1 MRALQLDSVS
11 VYVCRGIVPLVLL
24 FFVGRSDGPRSVLPS
39 RVGEGRHGRRARAG
53 QAEIDTPD
61 GKPNAEWL
69 TFRHNKLFRQPLE
82 ATEELGS
89 KLSDSFNE
97 APPPHPL
104 PPRC

>member
-1 MRALQLDSVS
+1 M
-11 VYVCRGIVPLVLL
+11 
-24 FFVGRSDGPRSVLPS
+24 LPS

>member
-1 MRALQLDSVS
+1 M
-11 VYVCRGIVPLVLL
+11 
-24 FFVGRSDGPRSVLPS
+24 LPS

-69 TFRHNKLFRQPLE
+69 TVRHNKLFRQPLE

-89 KLSDSFNE
+89 KLSNSFNE
-97 APPPHPL
+97 APPPPPAAAPL
-104 PPRC
+104 LKPCARPAARPAPPDGASD